1 MKHVLAN
8 ISDQDKIA
16 LLSGIDFWH
25 THPIPEFN
33 VPSIRATDGP
43 NGIRGTKFFAGIPA
57 ACLPCGTALGATW
70 DRDLIYQAG
79 ELLGEECI
87 AKGAHCWLGPTINMQ
102 RAPIGGRGF
111 ESFAE
116 DPHLSGILAKSII
129 LGCESKGV
137 ISTVKHF
144 VGNDQEH
151 ERRAVDVLVT
161 QRALREIYLR
171 PFQIVARD
179 AKPGALMTSYNKIN
193 GKHVVEDARMLNLV
207 REEWKWNPLVMSD
220 WYGTYTT
227 IDSLN
232 AGLDLEMPGVSRY
245 RGKYL
250 ESAIQARLIKQ
261 STIDARARKLLE
273 FVKQASRVQVSREER
288 GRDFPEDRALN
299 RKICANSIVLLKNE
313 GILPLPKEIKKIA
326 LIGSHMKTPAISGGG
341 SASLEPYYS
350 VSLYDACREAL
361 PNVEVLYEAGA
372 YAHKMLPVIDRLLSN
387 AVIHFYNEPMGK
399 ERHLI
404 STEPVSTTAFQ
415 FMDYYAPGLNRG
427 LFWATLLG
435 DFTPD
440 ASGIWDF
447 GLSVFGTANLYIDDE
462 LVIDNTT
469 SQTRGTAFFGKGTVE
484 ESGSKEL
491 VAGTTY
497 KIRIEFGSA
506 NTTTMKTVG
515 MVNFGGGAANL
526 GACLRMDRDE
536 MIEKAVKAA
545 TEADYTILCTG
556 LNKDWESEG
565 FDREHMDLPPG
576 VDRLILKVLKA
587 AANKTVIVNQ
597 SGTPV
602 TMPWA
607 DQAQCIVQAWYGGN
621 ETGHGIADVLFGEVN
636 PCGKL
641 PLSWPVDVKHNPAYL
656 NYASVGGRVLY
667 GEDIYAGYRFYEKTE
682 REVLFPFGHGL
693 SYTTFKVSPSVTV
706 APEIFNMD
714 KPSVATVQIKN
725 TGKVAGAQILQ
736 LYISAPESPT
746 PRPRKELHGFEKV
759 FLQPGEER
767 TVEIQLDRYATSFW
781 DEIEDMWKSEQGTYD
796 VLIGTSSQEV
806 VARAISPIT
815 DTVVLPLGRFT
826 NIIFSSKYPGVR
838 LQGSPSLRK
847 WTLRQLR
854 DLASILEYL
863 PHAMPVVSARPDA
876 IRHGRLE
883 TWGARILEAVER
895 QERLL
900 SENLSLKRG
909 PPLFSQQAS
918 PSPVDEVD
926 PESISRN
933 DAPKTPI
940 TGSDMILSWP
950 IFPREKPV
958 STFPLNSYSEKPDRF
973 QTALPCLDPQRILEL
988 RDIFMTKIWT
998 KNPIVDSDQLDFYI
1012 ARVLENG
1019 IDWSASSCLV
1029 LLILALAAIWGNYP
1043 DDETRE
1049 LSSITPSFSPPLTY
1063 LTMSVPEHRM
1073 KESLAFLSMARKRI
1087 STAYLDDTLLG
1098 VQCLCLFGIWY
1109 QYNIEPIPGWKMF
1122 RTASMLW
1129 QTYRLKHRD
1138 GKTIRSAQE
1147 ESLEQRL
1154 YWTCLKSECEVR
1166 YELTDL
1172 PPCDLSLSDF
1182 PYSLPSFPTRQPPEN
1197 SPGRQFPSP
1206 SPLDLEAVSSYYYL
1220 AEIFLRRLLNRA
1232 RNAVRVLSPD
1242 IDVSTMKNLAET
1254 LTQLEG
1260 QLQQW
1265 VDCLPH
1271 ALRFNMPLESAPAPK
1286 ENELMKLSRERYV
1299 EVREM
1304 LCRAYLYLCIHVP
1317 LDPGMAALYGVK
1329 ASEALRLAVYRIQ
1342 TEVPF
1347 FRHPGSWGACRVRF
1361 NHALCLI
1368 AGFRAKLTHRPSAE
1382 YVTVPPEWADCVRVV
1397 IERLKIW
1404 SEEGGGIKELSVLL
1418 EWLMHSSLE
1427 M

>member
-1 MKHVLAN
+1 MPQTFDVDHVLAN
-8 ISDQDKIA
+8 ISEQDKIA

-70 DRDLIYQAG
+70 DRNLIYQAG
-79 ELLGEECI
+79 ELLGDECI

-102 RAPIGGRGF
+102 RAPLGGRGF

-179 AKPGALMTSYNKIN
+179 ANPGALMTSYNKIN
-193 GKHVVEDARMLNLV
+193 GKHVVEDERMLNLI

-227 IDSLN
+227 IDSMN

-245 RGKYL
+245 RGKFI
-250 ESAIQARLIKQ
+250 ESAVQARLIKQ
-261 STIDARARKLLE
+261 STIDARARKVLE
-273 FVKQASRVQVSREER
+273 FVKQASQVHVSEVER

-299 RKICANSIVLLKNE
+299 RNLCANSIVLLKNE
-313 GILPLPKEIKKIA
+313 GILPLPRETKKIA

-361 PNVEVLYEAGA
+361 PNAEVLYKVGA

-387 AVIHFYNEPMGK
+387 AIIQFYNEPMDK
-399 ERHLI
+399 ERRLI

-415 FMDYYAPGLNRG
+415 FMDYYAPGLNRA
-427 LFWATLLG
+427 LFWATLIG

-440 ASGIWDF
+440 TSGLWDF

-484 ESGSKEL
+484 ELGSKQL

-526 GACLRMDRDE
+526 GACLRMNREE
-536 MIEKAVKAA
+536 MIENAVEAA
-545 TEADYTILCTG
+545 AEADYTILCTG

-565 FDREHMDLPPG
+565 FDRTHMDLPPG
-576 VDRLILKVLKA
+576 VDLLISKVLKA
-587 AANKTVIVNQ
+587 AADKTVIVNQ

-602 TMPWA
+602 TMLWA
-607 DQAQCIVQAWYGGN
+607 DQARCIVQAWYGGN

-636 PCGKL
+636 PCAKL
-641 PLSWPVDVKHNPAYL
+641 PLSWPMDVKHNPAYL

-667 GEDIYAGYRFYEKTE
+667 GEDIYGGYRFYEKTG

-693 SYTTFKVSPSVTV
+693 SYTTFKVSPNVTV
-706 APEIFNMD
+706 APEIFNRD
-714 KPSVATVQIKN
+714 LPTVATVQIKN
-725 TGKVAGAQILQ
+725 TGKLAGAQVLQ

-746 PRPRKELHGFEKV
+746 PRPSKELHGFEKV
-759 FLQPGEER
+759 FLQPGEEK
-767 TVEIQLDRYATSFW
+767 TVDIQLDRYATSFW
-781 DEIEDMWKSEQGTYD
+781 DEIEDVWKSEQGTYE

-806 VARAISPIT
+806 
-815 DTVVLPLGRFT
+815 
-826 NIIFSSKYPGVR
+826 
-838 LQGSPSLRK
+838 
-847 WTLRQLR
+847 
-854 DLASILEYL
+854 
-863 PHAMPVVSARPDA
+863 
-876 IRHGRLE
+876 
-883 TWGARILEAVER
+883 
-895 QERLL
+895 
-900 SENLSLKRG
+900 
-909 PPLFSQQAS
+909 AS

-933 DAPKTPI
+933 DALKTPI

-950 IFPREKPV
+950 IFPREKSV
-958 STFPLNSYSEKPDRF
+958 STFPMAAYSEKIDRF
-973 QTALPCLDPQRILEL
+973 QTALPSLDPQRLLEL
-988 RDIFMTKIWT
+988 REIFMTKIWT
-998 KNPIVDSDQLDFYI
+998 KNPIVDPDQLDFYI

-1029 LLILALAAIWGNYP
+1029 LLIFALAVIWGDYP

-1049 LSSITPSFSPPLTY
+1049 VPYNEPSFSPPVTY
-1063 LTMSVPEHRM
+1063 MTISVPEHRM
-1073 KESLAFLSMARKRI
+1073 KESLTFLSMARKRI

-1129 QTYRLKHRD
+1129 QTYRLKHRE

-1182 PYSLPSFPTRQPPEN
+1182 PYSLPSFPTRQPSN
-1197 SPGRQFPSP
+1197 DTAGWMFSSP
-1206 SPLDLEAVSSYYYL
+1206 SSTDLEAASSYYYL

-1242 IDVSTMKNLAET
+1242 IDPPTIKTLAET

-1265 VDCLPH
+1265 VDCLPPT
-1271 ALRFNMPLESAPAPK
+1271 LQFNMPLESAPGP
-1286 ENELMKLSRERYV
+1286 EGELMKLSRERYV
-1299 EVREM
+1299 EVREL

-1329 ASEALRLAVYRIQ
+1329 ASEALHLAVYRIQ

-1368 AGFRAKLTHRPSAE
+1368 AGFRAKLTQRSSAE
-1382 YVTVPPEWADCVRVV
+1382 YVTIPPDWADCVRVV

-1404 SEEGGGIKELSVLL
+1404 GEEGGGIKELSVLL
-1418 EWLMHSSLE
+1418 EWLMHGNLE
-1427 M
+1427 L

>member
-1 MKHVLAN
+1 MSETFDVEHVLVN

-79 ELLGEECI
+79 KLLGDECI
-87 AKGAHCWLGPTINMQ
+87 AKGAHCWLGPTINMP
-102 RAPIGGRGF
+102 RAPLGGRGF

-129 LGCESKGV
+129 LGCESKGI

-193 GKHVVEDARMLNLV
+193 GKHVVEDARMLNLI

-227 IDSLN
+227 VDSMN

-245 RGKYL
+245 RGKFI
-250 ESAIQARLIKQ
+250 ESAVQARLIKQ
-261 STIDARARKLLE
+261 STIDARARKVLE
-273 FVKQASRVQVSREER
+273 FVKQASQVQVSEVER
-288 GRDFPEDRALN
+288 GRDSPEDRALN

-313 GILPLPKEIKKIA
+313 GILPLPREIRKIA

-387 AVIHFYNEPMGK
+387 AVIYFYNEPMGG
-399 ERHLI
+399 ERRLI
-404 STEPVSTTAFQ
+404 STEPVSKTAFQ
-415 FMDYYAPGLNRG
+415 FMDYNAPGLNRG
-427 LFWATLLG
+427 LFWARLIG

-440 ASGIWDF
+440 TSGLWDF
-447 GLSVFGTANLYIDDE
+447 GLSVFGTANLYINDE
-462 LVIDNTT
+462 LLIDNTT

-484 ESGSKEL
+484 ELGSKEL

-497 KIRIEFGSA
+497 RIRIEFGSA

-526 GACLRMDRDE
+526 GACLRMNVDE
-536 MIEKAVKAA
+536 MIDNAVDAAAKA
-545 TEADYTILCTG
+545 DFTILCTG

-565 FDREHMDLPPG
+565 FDRTHMDLPPG
-576 VDRLILKVLKA
+576 VDRLISKVLKA
-587 AANKTVIVNQ
+587 AADKTVIVNQ

-607 DQAQCIVQAWYGGN
+607 DQARCIVQAWYGGN

-636 PCGKL
+636 PCAKL

-693 SYTTFKVSPSVTV
+693 SYTTFTVSPSVTV
-706 APEIFNMD
+706 TPEVFNMD
-714 KPSVATVQIKN
+714 HPAVATVKIKN
-725 TGKVAGAQILQ
+725 TGKLAGAQILQ

-746 PRPRKELHGFEKV
+746 PRPNKELQGFEKI
-759 FLQPGEER
+759 FLQAGEEK
-767 TVEIQLDRYATSFW
+767 TVDIQLDRYATSFW
-781 DEIEDMWKSEQGTYD
+781 DEIEDMWKSEQGTLD
-796 VLIGTSSQEV
+796 
-806 VARAISPIT
+806 
-815 DTVVLPLGRFT
+815 
-826 NIIFSSKYPGVR
+826 
-838 LQGSPSLRK
+838 
-847 WTLRQLR
+847 
-854 DLASILEYL
+854 
-863 PHAMPVVSARPDA
+863 
-876 IRHGRLE
+876 
-883 TWGARILEAVER
+883 TWGAKILDAVER

-900 SENLSLKRG
+900 SESLSLNRG

-926 PESISRN
+926 PEAISRN
-933 DAPKTPI
+933 DALKTPI

-950 IFPREKPV
+950 IFPQEKPV
-958 STFPLNSYSEKPDRF
+958 STFPMAAYAEKPDRF
-973 QTALPCLDPQRILEL
+973 QTALPILDPQRLLEL

-998 KNPIVDSDQLDFYI
+998 KNPIVDPEQLDFYI

-1019 IDWSASSCLV
+1019 IEWSASSCLV
-1029 LLILALAAIWGNYP
+1029 LLIFALAAIWGNYP

-1049 LSSITPSFSPPLTY
+1049 VSYNEPSFSPPVTY
-1063 LTMSVPEHRM
+1063 LSMSVPEHRM
-1073 KESLAFLSMARKRI
+1073 KESLTFLAMARKRI

-1109 QYNIEPIPGWKMF
+1109 QYNIEPMPGWKMF

-1129 QTYRLKHRD
+1129 QTYRLKHRE

-1147 ESLEQRL
+1147 ESG
-1154 YWTCLKSECEVR
+1154 EVR

-1182 PYSLPSFPTRQPPEN
+1182 PYSLPSFPTRHLSN
-1197 SPGRQFPSP
+1197 DTPGRMFSSP
-1206 SPLDLEAVSSYYYL
+1206 SSTDLEAESSYYYL

-1232 RNAVRVLSPD
+1232 RNAVRVLSPE
-1242 IDVSTMKNLAET
+1242 IDLPTMKALAET
-1254 LTQLEG
+1254 LAQLEG

-1271 ALRFNMPLESAPAPK
+1271 TLRFNMPLESAPGPK
-1286 ENELMKLSRERYV
+1286 EGELMKLSRERYV
-1299 EVREM
+1299 EVREL

-1329 ASEALRLAVYRIQ
+1329 ASEALLLAVYRIQ

-1368 AGFRAKLTHRPSAE
+1368 AGFRAKLTQRPSAE
-1382 YVTVPPEWADCVRVV
+1382 YMNIPPDWADCVRVV

-1404 SEEGGGIKELSVLL
+1404 GEEGSGIKELSVLL
-1418 EWLMHSSLE
+1418 EWLMHGNLD

>member
-1 MKHVLAN
+1 MPQTFDVEHVLAN
-8 ISDQDKIA
+8 MSEQDKIA

-57 ACLPCGTALGATW
+57 ACLPCGTSLGATW

-79 ELLGEECI
+79 ELLGDECI

-102 RAPIGGRGF
+102 RAPLGGRGF

-193 GKHVVEDARMLNLV
+193 GKHVVEDERMLNLI

-227 IDSLN
+227 IESMN

-245 RGKYL
+245 RGKFI
-250 ESAIQARLIKQ
+250 ESAVQARLIKQ
-261 STIDARARKLLE
+261 STVDARARKVLE
-273 FVKQASRVQVSREER
+273 FVKQASQVQVSEVER
-288 GRDFPEDRALN
+288 GRNFPEDRALN
-299 RKICANSIVLLKNE
+299 RKLCANSIVLLKNE
-313 GILPLPKEIKKIA
+313 GILPLPREIKKIA
-326 LIGSHMKTPAISGGG
+326 LIGSHMKYPAISGGG

-350 VSLYDACREAL
+350 VSLYDACKEAL
-361 PNVEVLYEAGA
+361 PNAEVLYQVGA

-387 AVIHFYNEPMGK
+387 AIIQFYNEPMGK

-415 FMDYYAPGLNRG
+415 FMDYYAPGLNRA
-427 LFWATLLG
+427 LFWATLIG

-440 ASGIWDF
+440 TSGIWDF

-484 ESGSKEL
+484 VLGSKEL

-497 KIRIEFGSA
+497 KVRIEFGSA

-515 MVNFGGGAANL
+515 MVNFGGGAASL
-526 GACLRMDRDE
+526 GACLRMNRDE
-536 MIEKAVKAA
+536 MIENAVEAA

-565 FDREHMDLPPG
+565 FDRMHMDLPPG
-576 VDRLILKVLKA
+576 VDELISKVLKA
-587 AANKTVIVNQ
+587 AADKTVIVNQ

-607 DQAQCIVQAWYGGN
+607 DQARCIMQGWYGGN

-636 PCGKL
+636 PCAKL
-641 PLSWPVDVKHNPAYL
+641 PLSWPVNVKHNPAYL

-667 GEDIYAGYRFYEKTE
+667 GEDIYGGYRFYEKTG

-693 SYTTFKVSPSVTV
+693 SYTTFNVSPNVTV

-714 KPSVATVQIKN
+714 VPTVATVQIKN
-725 TGKVAGAQILQ
+725 TGKLAGAQILQ
-736 LYISAPESPT
+736 LYISAPESST
-746 PRPRKELHGFEKV
+746 PRPSKELHGFEKV
-759 FLQPGEER
+759 FVQPGEEK
-767 TVEIQLDRYATSFW
+767 TVNIQLDRYATSFW
-781 DEIEDMWKSEQGTYD
+781 DEIEDMWKSEQGTKPH
-796 VLIGTSSQEV
+796 QEE
-806 VARAISPIT
+806 
-815 DTVVLPLGRFT
+815 
-826 NIIFSSKYPGVR
+826 
-838 LQGSPSLRK
+838 
-847 WTLRQLR
+847 WTLRRLR
-854 DLASILEYL
+854 DLAGILGCS
-863 PHAMPVVSARPDA
+863 PHAMPVVSARLDA
-876 IRHGRLE
+876 IRHGHLD
-883 TWGARILEAVER
+883 TWGAKILDAVER

-900 SENLSLKRG
+900 SESLYLNRG
-909 PPLFSQQAS
+909 APLFSQQAS
-918 PSPVDEVD
+918 SSPVDEVD

-933 DAPKTPI
+933 DALKTPI

-950 IFPREKPV
+950 IFPKEKSV
-958 STFPLNSYSEKPDRF
+958 STFPMAAYSEKPDRF
-973 QTALPCLDPQRILEL
+973 QTALPSLDPQRLLEL
-988 RDIFMTKIWT
+988 REIFMTKIWT
-998 KNPIVDSDQLDFYI
+998 KNPIVDPDQLDFYI

-1019 IDWSASSCLV
+1019 VDWSASSCLV
-1029 LLILALAAIWGNYP
+1029 LLIFALAAIWGNYP

-1049 LSSITPSFSPPLTY
+1049 VSYNEPSFSPPVTY
-1063 LTMSVPEHRM
+1063 LTISVPEHRM
-1073 KESLAFLSMARKRI
+1073 KESLTFLSMARKRI

-1129 QTYRLKHRD
+1129 QTYRLKHRE
-1138 GKTIRSAQE
+1138 GKTVRSAQE

-1182 PYSLPSFPTRQPPEN
+1182 PYSLPSFPTRQPSN
-1197 SPGRQFPSP
+1197 DSAGWVFSNPS
-1206 SPLDLEAVSSYYYL
+1206 STDLEAASSYYYL
-1220 AEIFLRRLLNRA
+1220 AQIFLRRLLNRA
-1232 RNAVRVLSPD
+1232 RNAVRVLSPN
-1242 IDVSTMKNLAET
+1242 IDTPTINTLAET

-1271 ALRFNMPLESAPAPK
+1271 TLRFNMPLESAPGPK
-1286 ENELMKLSRERYV
+1286 EGELMKLSRERYV
-1299 EVREM
+1299 EVREL

-1329 ASEALRLAVYRIQ
+1329 ASEALLLAVYRIQ

-1368 AGFRAKLTHRPSAE
+1368 AGFRAKLTQRPSAE
-1382 YVTVPPEWADCVRVV
+1382 YVTIPPDWADCVRVV

-1404 SEEGGGIKELSVLL
+1404 GQEGGGIKELSVLL
-1418 EWLMHSSLE
+1418 EWLMHGNLE
-1427 M
+1427 LSN

>member
-1 MKHVLAN
+1 MPQTFDVEHVLAN
-8 ISDQDKIA
+8 ISEQDKIA

-79 ELLGEECI
+79 ELLGDECI

-102 RAPIGGRGF
+102 RAPLGGRGF

-193 GKHVVEDARMLNLV
+193 GKHVVEDERMLNLI

-227 IDSLN
+227 IDSMN

-245 RGKYL
+245 RGKFI
-250 ESAIQARLIKQ
+250 ESAVQARLIKQ
-261 STIDARARKLLE
+261 STVDARARKVLE
-273 FVKQASRVQVSREER
+273 FVKQASQVQVSEVER
-288 GRDFPEDRALN
+288 GRDLQEDRALN
-299 RKICANSIVLLKNE
+299 RKLCANSIVLLKNE
-313 GILPLPKEIKKIA
+313 GILPLPREIKKIA
-326 LIGSHMKTPAISGGG
+326 LIGSHMKCPAISGGG

-361 PNVEVLYEAGA
+361 PNAEVLYQVGA

-387 AVIHFYNEPMGK
+387 ATIQFYNEPMGK

-415 FMDYYAPGLNRG
+415 FMDYYAPGLNRA
-427 LFWATLLG
+427 LFWATLIG

-440 ASGIWDF
+440 TSGIWDF

-469 SQTRGTAFFGKGTVE
+469 NQTRGTAFFGKGTVE
-484 ESGSKEL
+484 VLGSTAL

-497 KIRIEFGSA
+497 KVRIEFGSA

-515 MVNFGGGAANL
+515 MVNFGGGAASL
-526 GACLRMDRDE
+526 GACPRMNRDE
-536 MIEKAVKAA
+536 MIENAVEAA

-565 FDREHMDLPPG
+565 FDRMHMDLPPG
-576 VDRLILKVLKA
+576 VDELISKVLKA
-587 AANKTVIVNQ
+587 AADKTVIVNQ

-607 DQAQCIVQAWYGGN
+607 DQARCIVQGWYGGN

-636 PCGKL
+636 PCAKL
-641 PLSWPVDVKHNPAYL
+641 PLSWPVHVKHNPAYL

-667 GEDIYAGYRFYEKTE
+667 GEDIYGGYRFYEKTG

-693 SYTTFKVSPSVTV
+693 SYTTFDVSPNVTV

-714 KPSVATVQIKN
+714 VPTVATVQIKN
-725 TGKVAGAQILQ
+725 TGKLAGAQILQ
-736 LYISAPESPT
+736 LYISAPDSST
-746 PRPRKELHGFEKV
+746 PRPSKELHGFEKV
-759 FLQPGEER
+759 FVQPGEEK
-767 TVEIQLDRYATSFW
+767 TVNIQLDRYATSFW
-781 DEIEDMWKSEQGTYD
+781 DEIEDMWKSEQGTKPH
-796 VLIGTSSQEV
+796 QEE
-806 VARAISPIT
+806 
-815 DTVVLPLGRFT
+815 
-826 NIIFSSKYPGVR
+826 
-838 LQGSPSLRK
+838 
-847 WTLRQLR
+847 WTLRRLR
-854 DLASILEYL
+854 DLAGILGCS
-863 PHAMPVVSARPDA
+863 PHAMPVVSARLDA
-876 IRHGRLE
+876 IRHGQCVPNVSSGVYLASIR
-883 TWGARILEAVER
+883 RR
-895 QERLL
+895 M
-900 SENLSLKRG
+900 
-909 PPLFSQQAS
+909 PSQL
-918 PSPVDEVD
+918 DEVD

-933 DAPKTPI
+933 DALKTPI

-950 IFPREKPV
+950 IFPKEKSV
-958 STFPLNSYSEKPDRF
+958 STFPMAAYSEKPDRF
-973 QTALPCLDPQRILEL
+973 QTALPSLDPQRLLEL
-988 RDIFMTKIWT
+988 REIFMTKIWT
-998 KNPIVDSDQLDFYI
+998 KNPIVDPDQLDFYI

-1019 IDWSASSCLV
+1019 VDWSASSCLV
-1029 LLILALAAIWGNYP
+1029 LLVFALAAIWGNYP

-1049 LSSITPSFSPPLTY
+1049 VSYNEPSFSPPVTY
-1063 LTMSVPEHRM
+1063 LTISVPEHRM
-1073 KESLAFLSMARKRI
+1073 KESLTFLSMARKRI

-1129 QTYRLKHRD
+1129 QTYRLKHRE
-1138 GKTIRSAQE
+1138 GKTVRSAQE

-1182 PYSLPSFPTRQPPEN
+1182 PYSLPSFPTRQPSN
-1197 SPGRQFPSP
+1197 DSAGWVFSNPS
-1206 SPLDLEAVSSYYYL
+1206 STDLEAASSYYYL

-1242 IDVSTMKNLAET
+1242 IDPPTINTLAET

-1271 ALRFNMPLESAPAPK
+1271 TLRFNMPLESAPGPK
-1286 ENELMKLSRERYV
+1286 EGELMKLSRERYV
-1299 EVREM
+1299 EVREL

-1329 ASEALRLAVYRIQ
+1329 ASEALLLAVYRIQ

-1368 AGFRAKLTHRPSAE
+1368 AGFRAKLTQRPSAE
-1382 YVTVPPEWADCVRVV
+1382 YVTIPPDWADCVRVV

-1404 SEEGGGIKELSVLL
+1404 GQEGGGIKELSVLL
-1418 EWLMHSSLE
+1418 EWLMHGNLE
-1427 M
+1427 LSN

>member
-1 MKHVLAN
+1 MPEIFDVEHVLAN
-8 ISDQDKIA
+8 ISEQDKIA

-25 THPIPEFN
+25 THPIPKFN

-70 DRDLIYQAG
+70 DRDLIFQAG
-79 ELLGEECI
+79 KLLGDECI

-102 RAPIGGRGF
+102 RAPLGGRGF

-129 LGCESKGV
+129 LGCESKGI

-193 GKHVVEDARMLNLV
+193 GKHVVEDARMLNLI

-227 IDSLN
+227 IDSMN

-245 RGKYL
+245 RGKFI
-250 ESAIQARLIKQ
+250 ESAVQARLIKQ
-261 STIDARARKLLE
+261 STIDARARRVLE
-273 FVKQASRVQVSREER
+273 FVKQASQVQVSEVER

-313 GILPLPKEIKKIA
+313 GILPLPREIKKIA

-361 PNVEVLYEAGA
+361 PNAEVLYKAGA
-372 YAHKMLPVIDRLLSN
+372 YVHKMLPVINRLLSN
-387 AVIHFYNEPMGK
+387 AVIQFYNEPMGK
-399 ERHLI
+399 ERRLI

-415 FMDYYAPGLNRG
+415 LMDYYAPGLNRG
-427 LFWATLLG
+427 LFWATLIG

-440 ASGIWDF
+440 ASGLWDF
-447 GLSVFGTANLYIDDE
+447 GLSVFGAANLYIDDE

-484 ESGSKEL
+484 ELGSKEL
-491 VAGTTY
+491 VAGTIY

-506 NTTTMKTVG
+506 NTTPTKTVG
-515 MVNFGGGAANL
+515 TVNFGGGAANL
-526 GACLRMDRDE
+526 GACLRMNRDE
-536 MIEKAVKAA
+536 MIENAVEAA
-545 TEADYTILCTG
+545 AEADYTILCTG

-565 FDREHMDLPPG
+565 FDRTHMDLPAG
-576 VDRLILKVLKA
+576 VDRLISKVLKA
-587 AANKTVIVNQ
+587 AADKTVIVNQ

-607 DQAQCIVQAWYGGN
+607 DQARCILQAWYGGN
-621 ETGHGIADVLFGEVN
+621 ETGHGIADVIFGEVN
-636 PCGKL
+636 PCAKL

-667 GEDIYAGYRFYEKTE
+667 GEDIYGGYRFYERTG

-693 SYTTFKVSPSVTV
+693 SYTTFKISPSVTV

-714 KPSVATVQIKN
+714 RPAVATVQIKN
-725 TGKVAGAQILQ
+725 KGKLAGAQVLQ

-746 PRPRKELHGFEKV
+746 PRPSKELHGFEKV

-767 TVEIQLDRYATSFW
+767 TVDIQLDRYATSFW
-781 DEIEDMWKSEQGTYD
+781 DEIEDMWKSEQGTYE

-806 VARAISPIT
+806 VARGKFQVDRTTRRNGPFVDCATSQEYSGAHRMRCLSSQQ
-815 DTVVLPLGRFT
+815 DSMRFST
-826 NIIFSSKYPGVR
+826 AN
-838 LQGSPSLRK
+838 
-847 WTLRQLR
+847 
-854 DLASILEYL
+854 
-863 PHAMPVVSARPDA
+863 
-876 IRHGRLE
+876 
-883 TWGARILEAVER
+883 TWGARILDAVER

-900 SENLSLKRG
+900 SERLSLNWG
-909 PPLFSQQAS
+909 PPLLSQQAS
-918 PSPVDEVD
+918 PCPVDEVD

-950 IFPREKPV
+950 IFPKEKPV
-958 STFPLNSYSEKPDRF
+958 STFPMAAYSEKPDRF
-973 QTALPCLDPQRILEL
+973 QTALPSLDPQRLLEL
-988 RDIFMTKIWT
+988 REIFRTKIWT
-998 KNPIVDSDQLDFYI
+998 KNPIVDPDQLDFHI

-1029 LLILALAAIWGNYP
+1029 LLIFALAAIWGNYP

-1049 LSSITPSFSPPLTY
+1049 VSYNEPSFSPPVTY
-1063 LTMSVPEHRM
+1063 VTMSVPEHRM
-1073 KESLAFLSMARKRI
+1073 KESLTFLSMARKRI
-1087 STAYLDDTLLG
+1087 STAYLDDTLVG

-1109 QYNIEPIPGWKMF
+1109 QYNVEPIPGWKMF

-1129 QTYRLKHRD
+1129 QTYRLKHRE
-1138 GKTIRSAQE
+1138 GKMIRSAQE

-1182 PYSLPSFPTRQPPEN
+1182 PYSLPSFPTRHP
-1197 SPGRQFPSP
+1197 STDAPGWIFSSP
-1206 SPLDLEAVSSYYYL
+1206 SSTDLEAASSYYYL

-1232 RNAVRVLSPD
+1232 RNAVRVISPD
-1242 IDVSTMKNLAET
+1242 IDLPSIKVLAET

-1271 ALRFNMPLESAPAPK
+1271 TLRFNMPLESAPAPK
-1286 ENELMKLSRERYV
+1286 ESELMKLSRERYV
-1299 EVREM
+1299 EVREL

-1317 LDPGMAALYGVK
+1317 LDPGMAVLYGVR
-1329 ASEALRLAVYRIQ
+1329 ASEALLLAVYRIQ

-1347 FRHPGSWGACRVRF
+1347 FRHPGSWGGCRVRF

-1368 AGFRAKLTHRPSAE
+1368 AGFRAKLTQRPSAE
-1382 YVTVPPEWADCVRVV
+1382 YVSIPPDWADCVRVV

-1404 SEEGGGIKELSVLL
+1404 GEEGGGIKELSVLL
-1418 EWLMHSSLE
+1418 EWLMHGNLE
-1427 M
+1427 L